1 MNHLQEHE
9 LLEAYYGE
17 LSGLHAHHLA
27 ECPRCRA
34 GLEQLKDLLDGV
46 RDFPVPERGDGYG
59 REVWARLQSRLG
71 RPARLNWRSWR
82 LLAPAFA
89 VLLLFAFIGGML
101 TQRQRQAGLSAQ
113 DRERIFLLAM
123 SDHLDRSQIALT
135 QLLNS
140 TPETTD
146 LTFER
151 ARARDLLDE
160 NRLLRET
167 ASRDGDHVHAALL
180 DDLER
185 VLLDVANSGPKHTE
199 RNLDALRQRVDNEGL
214 LFKIRIASANTRE
227 REQKL

>member
-9 LLEAYYGE
+9 LLDAYYGE
-17 LSGLHAHHLA
+17 LSALQQKHLA
-27 ECPRCRA
+27 ECRECQA
-34 GLEQLKDLLDGV
+34 GLEQLRDLLDGV

-59 REVWARLQSRLG
+59 RDVWARLEPRLD
-71 RPARLNWRSWR
+71 RPARTSWLGWR
-82 LLAPAFA
+82 LLAPAFT
-89 VLLLFAFIGGML
+89 VLLLLAFIGGML
-101 TQRQRQAGLSAQ
+101 TQRQRQAGLSPQ

-123 SDHLDRSQIALT
+123 SDHLERSQIALT
-135 QLLNS
+135 QLLNG

-185 VLLDVANSGPKHTE
+185 VLLDVANSGPKHAS
-199 RNLDALRQRVDNEGL
+199 RDLDELRQRVDNEGL

>member
-9 LLEAYYGE
+9 LLDAYYGE
-17 LSGLHAHHLA
+17 LAGSGQKHLT
-27 ECPRCRA
+27 ECPECRA
-34 GLEQLKDLLDGV
+34 GLAQLRDLLDGI
-46 RDFPVPERGDGYG
+46 REFPVPERGEGYG
-59 REVWARLQSRLG
+59 REVWARLQPRLD
-71 RPARLNWRSWR
+71 RPARINWPSWR

-89 VLLLFAFIGGML
+89 LLLLVAFFGGML
-101 TQRQRQAGLSAQ
+101 TQRQRQAGISPQ

-123 SDHLDRSQIALT
+123 SDHLERSQIALT
-135 QLLNS
+135 QLLNG
-140 TPETTD
+140 TPATTD
-146 LTFER
+146 LNLER

-185 VLLDVANSGPKHTE
+185 VLLDVANSGPKHAP
-199 RNLDALRQRVDNEGL
+199 RDLDALRRRVDNEGL

-227 REQKL
+227 KEQKL